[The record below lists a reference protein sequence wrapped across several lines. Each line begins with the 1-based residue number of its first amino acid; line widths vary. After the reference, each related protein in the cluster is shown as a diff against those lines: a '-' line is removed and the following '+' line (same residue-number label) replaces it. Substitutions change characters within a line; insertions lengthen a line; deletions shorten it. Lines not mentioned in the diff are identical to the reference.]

1 MLCCLGIILSTGI
14 ISSSTP
20 PFYLPGLPLAQAGDD
35 DDYRPDDDVVVISSD
50 EDDELAGADVA
61 VDDDEDDWEVY
72 DTEEEE
78 RPAAKAKA
86 ARQPTRGARKA
97 GGAAKPAAR
106 KAAGGGR
113 GGGRRGR
120 GSGGSSSTQ
129 TVSPVLITAK
139 GCAMRGRHPPR
150 RTPVSPTVHAQH
162 APLLRPAPRLP
173 RPPRRPAAGGG
184 ALSLARMPTWR
195 RSSSRRMRRGRGCT
209 GWAPGTRSSGTSP
222 ACSSSP
228 TTTTGGAAARGG
240 QQGAQPVCWGCVL
253 SSLA

>member
-1 MLCCLGIILSTGI
+1 MQGASRGAQSLRVLLFGDYSV
-14 ISSSTP
+14 SSSHQLFHAP
-20 PFYLPGLPLAQAGDD
+20 ILPAWPAAPAQVGDD
-35 DDYRPDDDVVVISSD
+35 DDYQPDEDVVVISSD

-72 DTEEEE
+72 DSEEEE

-113 GGGRRGR
+113 GGGRRVR
-120 GSGGSSSTQ
+120 GGGSTSTQ
-129 TVSPVLITAK
+129 SVSPFLITAE
-139 GCAMRGRHPPR
+139 GCARRAHHPPR

-173 RPPRRPAAGGG
+173 RPPRRRAAGGG

-209 GWAPGTRSSGTSP
+209 GWAPGTRSSETSP
-222 ACSSSP
+222 ACS
-228 TTTTGGAAARGG
+228 
-240 QQGAQPVCWGCVL
+240 
-253 SSLA
+253 